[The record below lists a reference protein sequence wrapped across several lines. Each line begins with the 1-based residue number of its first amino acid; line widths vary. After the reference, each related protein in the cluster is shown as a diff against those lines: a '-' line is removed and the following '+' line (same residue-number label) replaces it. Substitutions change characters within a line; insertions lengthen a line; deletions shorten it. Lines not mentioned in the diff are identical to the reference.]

1 MRLKLWKIPLTD
13 FFSLRKLCCLY
24 SYNGTIIAG
33 WQSLWLQQ
41 TRTSPNA
48 AATDREMKEKSCLP
62 LEGLRKAGI
71 SSKRCPHLLC
81 QPLNEVWEG
90 VDPGSTPPVTQ
101 VYCIVNLSSPG
112 LALPSHQA
120 LNHCFRP

>member
-48 AATDREMKEKSCLP
+48 AATDTEMKEKSCLP

-71 SSKRCPHLLC
+71 SSKRYPHLLC

-90 VDPGSTPPVTQ
+90 VDPGSTSSGHRGALLAPDLPWAGPAF
-101 VYCIVNLSSPG
+101 SPG
-112 LALPSHQA
+112 VS
-120 LNHCFRP
+120 HCFKL